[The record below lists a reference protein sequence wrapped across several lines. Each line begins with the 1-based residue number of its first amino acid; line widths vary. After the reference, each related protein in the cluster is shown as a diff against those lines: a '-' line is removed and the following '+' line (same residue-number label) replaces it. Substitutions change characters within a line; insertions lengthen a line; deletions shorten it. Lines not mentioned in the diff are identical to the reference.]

1 MRGISLKDGKW
12 FKETLLLYALSRFE
26 PLGRKT
32 LTRILR
38 VNEGTV
44 RGLLNGLKEH
54 GYICVDKTGVRI
66 TPEGCV
72 ELKERLERMHIK
84 SVKDFPQE
92 GLKIGPSSVA
102 VLICGV
108 TRRETLGLEERD
120 QAVRAGA
127 IGAVTIT
134 YYNSVYTMPGVYGN
148 LEVEAPE
155 WYRAVSNTFKP
166 EEGSYIVVVFG
177 ENHWVA
183 VEAAFSVAVKILTTQ
198 NLP

>member
-1 MRGISLKDGKW
+1 MEGGKW
-12 FKETLLLYALSRFE
+12 LKETLLLYALSRFE

-38 VNEGTV
+38 VNEGSV
-44 RGLLNGLKEH
+44 RGILNGLKDH
-54 GYICVDKTGVRI
+54 GYIYVDKAGVRI
-66 TPEGCV
+66 TPEGST
-72 ELKERLERMHIK
+72 ELKERLEKIRIK

-92 GLKIGPSSVA
+92 GLRIGPSSVA
-102 VLICGV
+102 VLIRDV
-108 TRRETLGLEERD
+108 ARRETLGLEERD

-134 YYNSVYTMPGVYGN
+134 YYNGVYTMPGVYGN

-155 WYRAVSNTFKP
+155 WYRAISNTFKP
-166 EEGSYIVVVFG
+166 EDGSYIVVVFG

-183 VEAAFSVAVKILTTQ
+183 VEAAFSVAVKISTSQ